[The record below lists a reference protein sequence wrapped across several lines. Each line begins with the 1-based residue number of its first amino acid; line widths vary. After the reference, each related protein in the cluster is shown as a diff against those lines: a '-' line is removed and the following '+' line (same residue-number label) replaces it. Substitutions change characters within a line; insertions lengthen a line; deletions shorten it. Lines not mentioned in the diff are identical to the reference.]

1 MATTE
6 ETKLNALRPT
16 APQRRWLTVLSEN
29 PLGLARDGD
38 VSLATMRACERRGW
52 CEFREGHFP
61 TEHAGKQWF
70 LTEAGRAVLARSKPR
85 RT

>member
-6 ETKLNALRPT
+6 ETELSSLRPT

-52 CEFREGHFP
+52 CEFRDGRFP

-70 LTEAGRAVLARSKPR
+70 LTEAGRAVLARTKPR
-85 RT
+85 R

>member
-6 ETKLNALRPT
+6 ETQQGGLRPT

-52 CEFREGHFP
+52 CVFREGHFP
-61 TEHAGKQWF
+61 DEHAGRQWF
-70 LTEAGRAVLARSKPR
+70 LTDAGRAVLARTRPR
-85 RT
+85 R